1 LAGERQYANR
11 RFSEQRCGR
20 MNMRQTAIVVAT
32 TVLITAIISIWGT
45 TVMMSPTQKFAD
57 NAMASGS
64 VDVMQMMKDAKN
76 LADENAAPVD

>member
-1 LAGERQYANR
+1 
-11 RFSEQRCGR
+11 

>member
-1 LAGERQYANR
+1 
-11 RFSEQRCGR
+11 

-32 TVLITAIISIWGT
+32 TALITAIISIWGT
-45 TVMMSPTQKFAD
+45 TAMMSPTQKFAD

-76 LADENAAPVD
+76 LADETAAPVD

>member
-1 LAGERQYANR
+1 
-11 RFSEQRCGR
+11 

-32 TVLITAIISIWGT
+32 TALITAIISIWGT